1 MRDELGFFSQDKFTR
16 FIEKD
21 KTVLQRSARQF
32 HYQIAQSLQQKPDR
46 YNVMVVISYREV
58 SKFFEFFCFPIFL
71 QIKGETDENF
81 ETLNL
86 LTTTQLLIMMITGFV
101 FPLYLL
107 FLSIVKLIFFPG
119 ATFYRN

>member
-21 KTVLQRSARQF
+21 KTVLQISARQF

-58 SKFFEFFCFPIFL
+58 SKIFEFFCFPIFL
-71 QIKGETDENF
+71 QIEETDENF
-81 ETLNL
+81 ETRNL
-86 LTTTQLLIMMITGFV
+86 LTTTQLLIKMITGFV
-101 FPLYLL
+101 FPLCLL
-107 FLSIVKLIFFPG
+107 FLSIVKLIFSPG
-119 ATFYRN
+119 ANFYKN